1 MSRSHTLYTHVA
13 DITTFENWHKGRKYY
28 GVWIYRFDDSSVIR
42 LLSQLAV
49 SICKALTTL
58 PIHNFHITLFASG
71 FLSLSKRYDD
81 DVCFSVIRRQIN
93 ALQTCSLS
101 APRFLIT
108 GLTANAYNV
117 FLSVTDSNEATTSLR
132 QILAETQ
139 GGETPYTPYIL
150 HITLGNY
157 WQKHTL
163 AHVLE
168 TLSDLPAPIFP
179 IPLPLCWLEFVT
191 LNATIPIHPD
201 IGLCHDNFTTLYRM
215 P

>member
-1 MSRSHTLYTHVA
+1 MSRSDEVYTHIA
-13 DITTFENWHKGRKYY
+13 DITTFENWHKGRKRY
-28 GVWIYRFDDSSVIR
+28 GVWMYRFDDSNVIR
-42 LLSQLAV
+42 LLSQLTV
-49 SICKALTTL
+49 SIRTALTTF

-93 ALQTCSLS
+93 ALQSCSLPE
-101 APRFLIT
+101 PRFLIT
-108 GLTANAYNV
+108 GVTANAYNI
-117 FLSVTDSNEATTSLR
+117 FCSITDTNEVATKLRSILATT
-132 QILAETQ
+132 Q
-139 GGETPYTPYIL
+139 GETPYTPYIL

-179 IPLPLCWLEFVT
+179 ISLPLCWLEFVT
-191 LNATIPIHPD
+191 LNATIPIHPN